1 MLGDEILLGDEIRGV
16 AIQMEMETLVARE
29 THSEEDTLESVFGS
43 MKEAGIS
50 DADVDRF
57 EALLLKCNVRT
68 LGALRLFAP
77 QLQPLLQMMFEDNEL
92 GKLQALGF
100 LASLQAPAPRRHPT
114 PHPSPSFLLNASPHA
129 CTLRILPS

>member
-77 QLQPLLQMMFEDNEL
+77 QLQPLLQMQPLDKGMAAWARVREPMGNEM
-92 GKLQALGF
+92 
-100 LASLQAPAPRRHPT
+100 S
-114 PHPSPSFLLNASPHA
+114 
-129 CTLRILPS
+129 